1 MKKKI
6 IQKLSILM
14 AISFVFIFVQTFAC
28 VDNNK
33 MKNIENNKELKI
45 EEIKKIA
52 SSIKVRGY
60 DDDVIYDYTTTMRQ
74 SKPYFSNEIRGYEI
88 IRNGLRYRGTL
99 YFQYSGGNPGD
110 YYGVYKGDLYF
121 AGRV

>member
-1 MKKKI
+1 
-6 IQKLSILM
+6 M

-28 VDNNK
+28 VNNNK
-33 MKNIENNKELKI
+33 MENIENNKELKI

-74 SKPYFSNEIRGYEI
+74 SQPYFSNEIRGYEI

-99 YFQYSGGNPGD
+99 YFQYSVGNPGD